1 LEEKMSIKKE
11 RIKVYDMTCTSCER
25 RIKRELMKLPGVYEA
40 NASFSAQEVVVRYNS
55 DLCDTEKI
63 KECIK
68 SSGYSLESTKGY
80 RFAGILIIAAAII
93 LLGGSTAG
101 FDMNEKL
108 KGASYLMLFIVGV
121 LTSLHCVGMC
131 GGIMVSQSISKDDTT
146 RLKAM
151 MPAAQYNAGRVVSY
165 TVIGGIVGAL
175 GSAISLSLG
184 VKAGIQIFAGVF
196 MIIMGLNMAGFS
208 IFRKFSIKLPW
219 SSCSIK
225 RKPKSPFL
233 VGILNGLMPCGP
245 LQTMQLYA
253 LGTGSA
259 IAGASSMF
267 IFSLGTVPLML
278 TFGALTGLLSKGY
291 TKKILKFSGY
301 MVIILGLIMG
311 SRGLS
316 LAGFG
321 VPSLNSALAAGTGS
335 SNGQANIGKAVMKDG
350 YQEIVMTAD
359 GSGYTPNAFY
369 VKKGVPVKWI
379 IKGNALN
386 SCNNGIVVTS
396 LNIEKTLKAGDNIIE
411 FTPQDNKD
419 INFSCWMG
427 MIRGVIKVTDNLDTV
442 DTTKADSSI
451 PAPSSGMPCC
461 TGNAA
466 TGTNATTSATATVA
480 QKPSIYG
487 SNLSVVPTSRL
498 VRKAEVTGSSQSIS
512 VKGIGYEL
520 EPMVLVME
528 NNLNT
533 KLTVDLNSFDNPYGK
548 YEVIE
553 LTTNKTVVTFT
564 GVRGSVSAT
573 FKLPDQGTYMI
584 IKDNSLLGV
593 IEGVYDINSA
603 NLESIRAKYVN

>member
-1 LEEKMSIKKE
+1 MSIRNE
-11 RIKVYDMTCTSCER
+11 RIKVYGMTCTSCER
-25 RIKRELMKLPGVYEA
+25 TIKRALMKLPGVYDA
-40 NASFSAQEVVVRYNS
+40 SASFSAQEVIVRYNS
-55 DLCDTEKI
+55 DLCDTEKLRASI
-63 KECIK
+63 KAA
-68 SSGYSLESTKGY
+68 GYSLESEKGY
-80 RFAGILIIAAAII
+80 RFAGMLVIAAAII
-93 LLGGSTAG
+93 LLGGSTSG

-131 GGIMVSQSISKDDTT
+131 GGIMVSQSISKDTSNG
-146 RLKAM
+146 LKAV

-165 TVIGGIVGAL
+165 TFIGGIVGAL

-184 VKAGIQIFAGVF
+184 VKAGIQLLAGVF

-208 IFRKFSIKLPW
+208 MFRKLSIKLPW
-219 SSCSIK
+219 SACSLK

-259 IAGASSMF
+259 IAGASSLF

-291 TKKILKFSGY
+291 TRKILRFSGF

-321 VPSLNSALAAGTGS
+321 IPNLNSTLAAGTGS
-335 SNGQANIGKAVMKDG
+335 SQGQSSIGKAVMKDG

-379 IKGNALN
+379 IKGSALN

-396 LNIEKTLKAGDNIIE
+396 LNVEKTLKPGDNLIE

-442 DTTKADSSI
+442 DASKADYSI
-451 PAPSSGMPCC
+451 PARSSGMPCC
-461 TGNAA
+461 TGN
-466 TGTNATTSATATVA
+466 GTSGGTSAAPA
-480 QKPSIYG
+480 QRDSIYG
-487 SNLSVVPTSRL
+487 RDLSKVPTSRI
-498 VRKAEVTGSSQSIS
+498 VKKAEVSVGSQSVS

-520 EPMVLVME
+520 DPLIIVAEKGLST
-528 NNLNT
+528 NLT
-533 KLTVDLNSFDNPYGK
+533 FDLSSFDNPYGK
-548 YEVIE
+548 YEIIE
-553 LTTNKTVVTFT
+553 LSTNKTAASFN
-564 GVRGSVSAT
+564 GVRGTVTASFEPANTGS
-573 FKLPDQGTYMI
+573 YMI
-584 IKDNSLLGV
+584 LKDNSLLGV
-593 IEGVYDINSA
+593 FDVVDDIYSV
-603 NLESIRAKYVN
+603 NLETIRAKYVNKAMRGY

>member
-1 LEEKMSIKKE
+1 MSIKKE
-11 RIKVYDMTCTSCER
+11 RIKVYDMTCTTCEKK
-25 RIKRELMKLPGVYEA
+25 IKRELMKLSGVYDVS
-40 NASFSAQEVVVRYNS
+40 ASFSAQEVIVKYNS

-63 KECIK
+63 KGCIK
-68 SSGYSLESTKGY
+68 ASGYSLDSSKGY
-80 RFAGILIIAAAII
+80 RFAGILVIAAAII
-93 LLGGSTAG
+93 LLGSSTAG

-108 KGASYLMLFIVGV
+108 KGASYLILFIVGV

-131 GGIMVSQSISKDDTT
+131 GGIMVSQSISKDNST
-146 RLKAM
+146 RLKTI
-151 MPAAQYNAGRVVSY
+151 MPAAQYNAGRVISY

-196 MIIMGLNMAGFS
+196 MVIMGLNMAGFS
-208 IFRKFSIKLPW
+208 IFKKFSIKLPW
-219 SSCSIK
+219 SACYIK

-259 IAGASSMF
+259 LAGAASMF
-267 IFSLGTVPLML
+267 VFSLGTVPLML

-291 TKKILKFSGY
+291 SKKILKFSGY

-316 LAGFG
+316 LAGFW

-335 SNGQANIGKAVMKDG
+335 SLGQARIGKAIMKDG

-379 IKGNALN
+379 IKGTALN
-386 SCNNGIVVTS
+386 SCNNVVAVPS
-396 LNIEKTLKAGDNIIE
+396 LNLEKTLNAGENVIE
-411 FTPQDNKD
+411 FTPKDNKD
-419 INFSCWMG
+419 ISFSCWMG

-461 TGNAA
+461 TGKAA
-466 TGTNATTSATATVA
+466 GTDATTSATAAVD

-487 SNLSVVPTSRL
+487 SDLSIVPTSRL
-498 VRKAEVTGSSQSIS
+498 VRKAEVAGIRQSIS
-512 VKGIGYEL
+512 AKGVGYEL

-528 NNLNT
+528 SKLNT
-533 KLTVDLNSFDNPYGK
+533 TLAIDLNSFDNPYGK
-548 YEVIE
+548 YEIIE
-553 LTTNKTVVTFT
+553 LNTNKTIVSFN
-564 GVRGSVSAT
+564 GVRGSVNAN
-573 FKLPDQGTYMI
+573 FMLPERGTYMF
-584 IKDNSLLGV
+584 IKDNSLLGI
-593 IEGVYDINSA
+593 IEAVDDINSA
-603 NLESIRAKYVN
+603 NLEKIRAKYVN